1 MNAFDGDERSDW
13 EGEQGDKHWFLQSL
27 YEEDEEDE
35 TDEED
40 EEDEICEYDCSIL
53 NMLVSKLTPGHQ
65 RTQ

>member
-1 MNAFDGDERSDW
+1 MHVANRIFSGACSKDCICLDTQNRKES
-13 EGEQGDKHWFLQSL
+13 K
-27 YEEDEEDE
+27 YEEDE